1 MFAFS
6 QFRGDHLMMQFSFL
20 LAPPIST
27 EDVDKG
33 SPDVPLVLLSL
44 ILDRKTQRP
53 KFVFFVLLKFSFLR
67 LTHNIQN
74 LHRHS
79 FDDVYSSLL
88 SAYPSAPL
96 NFFQGSNQH
105 WFYISMLSDSDLFS
119 FRFVDVFSCMNCASL
134 LFQRIQDSP
143 DLLLLGN
150 RGRST

>member
-1 MFAFS
+1 
-6 QFRGDHLMMQFSFL
+6 MMQFSFL

-105 WFYISMLSDSDLFS
+105 
-119 FRFVDVFSCMNCASL
+119 
-134 LFQRIQDSP
+134 
-143 DLLLLGN
+143 
-150 RGRST
+150 